1 MKLSSI
7 IASLLLTAFSASAF
21 AAPDRTYYVTEL
33 APQQKFDV
41 YNDGRNTFLQ
51 SIPGLIVTG
60 ATADGE
66 FFIVK
71 GVPSSIRGFMNGKPI
86 TVVRGL
92 PPQPKPVTP
101 DPAVVN
107 AQIKRLTDKLDAL
120 TAQIP
125 AKSAL
130 GAKAGTP
137 VSASADVGPAQ
148 NGAAASARTADAGSA
163 AGAPTADAGA
173 AANAPR
179 RPTIAD
185 VYTYRVTP
193 NDENFRLLV
202 ERWSK
207 VVGWTAIWDV
217 DRDILISTSG
227 EKAGDWKT
235 AIRWVLSSSKFG
247 DLAVKPCFYNN
258 SVVRIVRETVKCKPN
273 E

>member
-7 IASLLLTAFSASAF
+7 IASLLLTVLSASAF
-21 AAPDRTYYVTEL
+21 AATDRTYYVTEL

-51 SIPGLIVTG
+51 SIPGLIVSG

-86 TVVRGL
+86 TVVRGT
-92 PPQPKPVTP
+92 PPIPKPVAP

-107 AQIKRLTDKLDAL
+107 AQIKQLSEKLDAL
-120 TAQIP
+120 TAKVP
-125 AKSAL
+125 ASPAQ
-130 GAKAGTP
+130 G
-137 VSASADVGPAQ
+137 ASAATPATAGATMAQAQ
-148 NGAAASARTADAGSA
+148 NGAASTAPGAHAASP
-163 AGAPTADAGA
+163 APT
-173 AANAPR
+173 PR

-185 VYTYRVTP
+185 VYTYRVSP
-193 NDENFRLLV
+193 DDENFRLLV

-207 VVGWTAIWDV
+207 AVGWKAIWDV
-217 DRDILISTSG
+217 DKDILIGTRG

-235 AIRWVLSSSKFG
+235 AIRWALSSTKFS
-247 DLAVKPCFYNN
+247 DTPVKPCFYNN
-258 SVVRIVRETVKCKPN
+258 SVIRVVRETVKCNPN